1 MFFHSQSWKFFQL
14 LINDTF
20 NSPTY
25 VSGSTYKVAQCPRQ
39 KVLVKLLNVSLSPY
53 LSEMEVNSLKIN
65 LEKPLHTAYG

>member
-1 MFFHSQSWKFFQL
+1 MQVEIYILICFFHSQSWKFFQL

-39 KVLVKLLNVSLSPY
+39 KVLAAFLKCFTESLL
-53 LSEMEVNSLKIN
+53 K
-65 LEKPLHTAYG
+65 